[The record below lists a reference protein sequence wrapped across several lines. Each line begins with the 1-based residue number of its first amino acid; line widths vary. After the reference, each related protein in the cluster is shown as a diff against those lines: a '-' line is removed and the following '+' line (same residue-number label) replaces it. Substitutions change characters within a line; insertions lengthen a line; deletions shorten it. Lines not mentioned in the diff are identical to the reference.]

1 MAQWKGDMTTTQV
14 PANAEGQRGIRP
26 SEYRLPETTHL
37 GRVRL
42 QVANLDR
49 SLAFYEKVLGMRVI
63 RRDSDS
69 VSLGA
74 HDDDREIVHLRAE
87 QSARRVPRR
96 GLLGLYHFAI
106 LLPDRSSLGRFV
118 AHLTELEVHFGMSDH
133 FVSEAIYLSD
143 PDGLG
148 IEVYAD
154 RPRDAWRYD
163 ERQLYMTTNPLDVED
178 LVKAASGQ
186 PWTGMPAGTV
196 LGHVHLYVDDIAMA
210 EAFYHEALGFD
221 KVVWSYPGALFMSA
235 GGYHHHLGT
244 NTWASGAPPASDAD
258 ARLLEW
264 EIVVPTKKN
273 AEEAARHVKSA
284 GYPVRE
290 ENGEWILT
298 DPWGTSLR
306 LVPER

>member
-1 MAQWKGDMTTTQV
+1 MTTSQIPEKT
-14 PANAEGQRGIRP
+14 EGQRGIRP
-26 SEYRLPETTHL
+26 SEYRLPEATHL

-49 SLAFYEKVLGMRVI
+49 SLAFYERVLGMRVI
-63 RRDSDS
+63 RRETDS

-74 HDDDREIVHLRAE
+74 HGDDREIVHLR
-87 QSARRVPRR
+87 QLKGARPVPRR

-106 LLPDRSSLGRFV
+106 LLPDRASLGRFV
-118 AHLTELEVHFGMSDH
+118 AHLTELEVHAGMSDH

-163 ERQLYMTTNPLDVED
+163 EWQLYMTTNPLDVND

-186 PWTGMPAGTV
+186 RWTGMPAGTV
-196 LGHVHLYVDDIAMA
+196 LGHVHLYVDDIAKA
-210 EAFYHEALGFD
+210 ETFYHEALGFD

-244 NTWASGAPPASDAD
+244 NTWARGAPPASDAD

-264 EIVVPTKKN
+264 EIVVPTN
-273 AEEAARHVKSA
+273 RDAEEAARHVKSA

-306 LVPER
+306 LIPEK